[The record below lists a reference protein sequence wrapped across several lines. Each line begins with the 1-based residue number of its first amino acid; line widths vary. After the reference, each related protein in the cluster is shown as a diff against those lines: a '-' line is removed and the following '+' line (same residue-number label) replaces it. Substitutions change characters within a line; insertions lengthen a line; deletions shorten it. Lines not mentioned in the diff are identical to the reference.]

1 MALNYFKVHKLLFAI
16 CVSDSQATKVA
27 VRCLK
32 EIADCYVVHT
42 NRCFYKKQMLLK
54 HLALI
59 MLHDY
64 LHCLVFKE
72 QSCLALLSKCP
83 SLQATHLSYRIGFDL
98 SRIFWNFLFYQNSK
112 AITYNPLP
120 VKACWTVFFALVPGD
135 LYYIT
140 RVSPVCQH
148 FFLKK

>member
-42 NRCFYKKQMLLK
+42 NRCFNKKFSLLK

-72 QSCLALLSKCP
+72 QSCLTLLPKCL
-83 SLQATHLSYRIGFDL
+83 SLQATHLSYRIHLSL
-98 SRIFWNFLFYQNSK
+98 SRTFLKFFSK
-112 AITYNPLP
+112 LFGFSQRPANQGLLSCF
-120 VKACWTVFFALVPGD
+120 VAASVSD

-140 RVSPVCQH
+140 RVRSSCQH
-148 FFLKK
+148 LF